1 VAGLAAV
8 FGSGAMTNSIE
19 EIEGADCILI
29 IGSNTSIAHPLI
41 ATRVFRAKAKGAKV
55 IVADPRKIPII
66 LQSDLHLRQNLG
78 TDVAL
83 INGLMH
89 IILKNGWQ
97 DQAFIDERTENFEG
111 LKKVV
116 ENYPPEKVSEIT
128 GIPVVDL
135 EKAAEYYAKA
145 ERASILYTMGIT
157 QHTTGVDNVKSLANL
172 AMLTGNLGKES
183 TGINP
188 LRGQNNVQGACDM
201 GGLPNV
207 YTGYQPVTDQ
217 MVRQKFEEAWGA
229 KLSDKIGLTATEM
242 FPAALNGKVKALV
255 ILGENPVVSDA
266 DSQHVEKALKALD
279 FLLVIDIFKTPT
291 TDLAHVVLPG
301 ASFAEK
307 EGTFSNTERRVQLLQ
322 KAIEPPGESRPDWQV
337 IQELSSRF
345 GYPMDY
351 ESPRAIME
359 EIAKLTPSYGGITYD
374 RLQGD
379 GLQWPCPNIDHPG
392 TKFLHQGR
400 FSRGKGLFSAIEFK
414 PAAETADEEY
424 PFQLTTGRVHVHYHT
439 GTMTRNSPSLERE
452 INECFLEIHPE
463 DATDLMVNDGDWV
476 VIASRRGS
484 VSTKVKLTDA
494 SRRKTVFMPFHFFE
508 SRANILTNP
517 IFDPIAKI
525 PEFKVCAVKIQKLDP
540 SDKRISSSQ
549 PTH

>member
-1 VAGLAAV
+1 VAGLAAA

-19 EIEGADCILI
+19 EIERADCIFI
-29 IGSNTSIAHPLI
+29 IGSNTSVAHPLI
-41 ATRVFRAKAKGAKV
+41 ATRVFRAKARGARV
-55 IVADPRKIPII
+55 LVVDPRKIPIV
-66 LQSDLHLRQNLG
+66 LQSDLHLQQNLG

-97 DQAFIDERTENFEG
+97 DQAFVDERTEKFEE
-111 LKKVV
+111 LKVV
-116 ENYPPEKVSEIT
+116 VEKYPPEKVSEIT
-128 GIPVVDL
+128 GIPVADL

-145 ERASILYTMGIT
+145 ERATILYTMGIT

-172 AMLTGNLGKES
+172 AMLTGNVGKES
-183 TGINP
+183 TGVNP

-207 YTGYQPVTDQ
+207 YTGYQPVTDPA
-217 MVRQKFEEAWGA
+217 VRQKFEEAWGA
-229 KLSDKIGLTATEM
+229 KLSDKIGMTVTEM
-242 FPAALNGKVKALV
+242 FPAILDGRIKGMV

-266 DSQHVEKALKALD
+266 DCLHVEKALKALD

-291 TDLAHVVLPG
+291 SDLAHVVLPG
-301 ASFAEK
+301 AAFAEK
-307 EGTFSNTERRVQLLQ
+307 EGTFSNTERRVQLLR
-322 KAIEPPGESRPDWQV
+322 KAVEPPGEAKPDWQI

-345 GYPMDY
+345 GYPMDDA
-351 ESPRAIME
+351 SPRAIME

-374 RLQGD
+374 RLQRE
-379 GLQWPCPNIDHPG
+379 GLQWPCPNTEHPG

-400 FSRGKGLFSAIEFK
+400 FTRGKGLFSAIEYK
-414 PAAETADEEY
+414 PAAEMPDEEY

-452 INECFLEIHPE
+452 ISECFLEIHPQ
-463 DATDLMVNDGDWV
+463 DADELKVRDGDWV

-484 VSTKVKLTDA
+484 VSTRVKLIDG
-494 SRRKTVFMPFHFFE
+494 SGRKTVFMPFHFLE

-517 IFDPIAKI
+517 AFDPIAKI
-525 PEFKVCAVKIQKLDP
+525 PEFKVCAVKIQKRDP
-540 SDKRISSSQ
+540 AERSTPSSTSA
-549 PTH
+549 H